1 MNFRGGFCYLLR
13 LDLGITMPTNR
24 DAESRSDDLL
34 RQARAGDAEA
44 RGRLLEAYRNYLAL
58 LARAQIGRRLRG
70 KVDAS
75 DLVQEAFLKA
85 HQDFAQFQGATEAEL
100 AAWLRQILAARLVDL
115 LRRYLGTRRRNV
127 RLERDLAAELDRSS
141 RDLDRGL
148 RTPQAS
154 PSEQAAHRER
164 AVLLADAL
172 ERLPPD
178 YREAIVLRQVEGLSF
193 AEIAQR
199 MGRTLASVEK
209 LWVRGLVR
217 LRRVLGDES

>member
-1 MNFRGGFCYLLR
+1 
-13 LDLGITMPTNR
+13 MPTNR

-58 LARAQIGRRLRG
+58 LARAQVGRRLRG

-85 HQDFAQFQGATEAEL
+85 HRDFAQFRGATEAEL

-127 RLERDLAAELDRSS
+127 RLERDLAAELEQSS

-148 RTPQAS
+148 LTPQAS
-154 PSEQAAHRER
+154 PSEQAARRER

-178 YREAIVLRQVEGLSF
+178 YREAIILRQVEGLNF

-199 MGRTLASVEK
+199 MDRTLASVEK

>member
-1 MNFRGGFCYLLR
+1 
-13 LDLGITMPTNR
+13 MPTNHAA
-24 DAESRSDDLL
+24 DSRSNDLL
-34 RQARAGDAEA
+34 RQARAGDAQA
-44 RGRLLEAYRNYLAL
+44 LGRLLEAYRNYLAL

-85 HQDFAQFQGATEAEL
+85 HRDFAQFRGATEAEL

-115 LRRYLGTRRRNV
+115 LRRYVRSRRRNV
-127 RLERDLAAELDRSS
+127 GLERDLAAELDQSS

-148 RTPQAS
+148 LTAHAS

-178 YREAIVLRQVEGLSF
+178 YREAIILRQVEGLSF
-193 AEIAQR
+193 AEMAQR
-199 MGRTLASVEK
+199 LGRTLASVEK